1 MKELQFNLGMKLLE
15 QNGVQAILLND
26 KGCKILGSNL
36 TSSAWKS
43 KEKKRGNV
51 LQVWKKE

>member
-1 MKELQFNLGMKLLE
+1 LLE